1 MGCFQGKVC
10 NVSST
15 VMEEYYSEVE
25 VEIRANRAK
34 LRELL
39 LNKDVE
45 YIDEFSRKLQTLL
58 INY

>member
-1 MGCFQGKVC
+1 MI
-10 NVSST
+10 
-15 VMEEYYSEVE
+15 EENYSEVGG
-25 VEIRANRAK
+25 EIRDNRAK

-39 LNKDVE
+39 LNKDAE